1 MKIYEFENAGADNT
15 TFAHN
20 KLKEILKTDFDYT
33 LKELTYNK
41 YKKPYLTDTNLY
53 FNISHSKNIVAIVV
67 DTQEVGIDIEFYDRY
82 DIKYINKIFS
92 DKEVEQINDSN
103 NPHKEYS
110 KLWCMKESLL
120 KCIGTGLKVNMK
132 NVLDNKNEF
141 VFKII
146 DKDSYLI
153 SICKRK

>member
-1 MKIYEFENAGADNT
+1 MEN
-15 TFAHN
+15 
-20 KLKEILKTDFDYT
+20 
-33 LKELTYNK
+33 
-41 YKKPYLTDTNLY
+41 
-53 FNISHSKNIVAIVV
+53 SKNIVAIVV

-92 DKEVEQINDSN
+92 DKEVEQINNSN

-146 DKDSYLI
+146 EKDSYLI